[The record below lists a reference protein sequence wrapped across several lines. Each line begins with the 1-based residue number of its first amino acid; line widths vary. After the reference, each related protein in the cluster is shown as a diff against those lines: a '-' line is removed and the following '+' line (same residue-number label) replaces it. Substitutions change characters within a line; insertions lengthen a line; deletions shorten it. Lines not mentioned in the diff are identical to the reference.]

1 MKLVTR
7 LRLSLSYLREP
18 KFKHSIQDTLNSI
31 CRCGLDIGTRSHYFL
46 NCPLFHAQRP
56 TLLNN
61 INEVTAQY

>member
-7 LRLSLSYLREP
+7 IRLSRSHLREP
-18 KFKHSIQDTLNSI
+18 KFKHSIQDTLNPI
-31 CRCGLDIGTRSHYFL
+31 CRFGLDIETESHYFL
-46 NCPLFHAQRP
+46 HSLLFHAQQP